1 VERALEVFM
10 LKNEKFS
17 TLTAKNNKNNNYQF
31 YKIGLERDR
40 AHLYERINKR
50 VELMFEEGLIE
61 EAKWV
66 YENYRDGIEKIR
78 AIGYKELFEC
88 FDGKLTMEEAIE
100 MIKRDSRRYAKR
112 QFTWFK
118 RDVEIRWFN
127 LDETPEDEIVSQ
139 VLNEIKL

>member
-1 VERALEVFM
+1 M
-10 LKNEKFS
+10 
-17 TLTAKNNKNNNYQF
+17 
-31 YKIGLERDR
+31 
-40 AHLYERINKR
+40 LYEVIT
-50 VELMFEEGLIE
+50 I
-61 EAKWV
+61 
-66 YENYRDGIEKIR
+66 
-78 AIGYKELFEC
+78 
-88 FDGKLTMEEAIE
+88 EEAIE